1 MAALNQHSKTQEDF
15 AVEPARDQTK
25 PAWDRPEPPGTSGID
40 RVTSGAGRA
49 IYAIIAVAVF
59 AFALVNALSAAY
71 DAVRRGGSYD
81 LKLPLLWELTS
92 GIVIIALA
100 PLIDFG
106 VRAARRKARWPVQ
119 ALWVAGTLL
128 LFSVLH
134 ILGMVALRKLALGIS
149 GHSYSFGLA
158 TSESIYEFR
167 KDVLTFFLIGL
178 GFWLRAGRPDKG
190 DNAQPLAAEASP
202 ASPHPVLWLRDGPAR
217 IRVEPHDIVQVTSAG
232 NYVEYCMADGRT
244 HLIRGTLAAEEAR
257 LAPFNIVRVH
267 RTRLISLSRV
277 SALQSGPSGDF
288 ELTLDTGQTV
298 SGSRRYRGAVVSVV
312 EAASVP
318 ASSPNPGRARP

>member
-15 AVEPARDQTK
+15 AVEPGRDRTP
-25 PAWDRPEPPGTSGID
+25 PAWDRPEPPGTSGIV

-59 AFALVNALSAAY
+59 AFALVNAFSAAY

-92 GIVIIALA
+92 AIVIIALA

-106 VRAARRKARWPVQ
+106 VRAARREPRWPVKV
-119 ALWVAGTLL
+119 LWVAATVV
-128 LFSVLH
+128 LFSALH
-134 ILGMVALRKLALGIS
+134 ILGMVALRKLALGMS

-167 KDVLTFFLIGL
+167 KDVVTCFLIGL
-178 GFWLRAGRPDKG
+178 GFWSYAKRPDK
-190 DNAQPLAAEASP
+190 ATQPLAAEALP
-202 ASPHPVLWLRDGPAR
+202 AAPPVLWLRDGPAR
-217 IRVEPHDIVQVTSAG
+217 IRLEPHDIVQVTSAG

-277 SALQSGPSGDF
+277 SALQPGPSGDF

-298 SGSRRYRGAVVSVV
+298 PGSRRYRHAVVSVV

-318 ASSPNPGRARP
+318 ASSPNHGRAQP

>member
-1 MAALNQHSKTQEDF
+1 MAALNQHSKTQADF
-15 AVEPARDQTK
+15 AVEPGRDRTR
-25 PAWDRPEPPGTSGID
+25 PAWDGPEPPGTSGID

-49 IYAIIAVAVF
+49 IYAIIAVTVF

-92 GIVIIALA
+92 GIVILALA

-106 VRAARRKARWPVQ
+106 VRAARRQARWPVK

-128 LFSVLH
+128 LFSALH
-134 ILGMVALRKLALGIS
+134 ILGMVALRKLALGVS

-167 KDVLTFFLIGL
+167 KDVLTFCLIGL
-178 GFWLRAGRPDKG
+178 GFWLQKSRLDRGDK
-190 DNAQPLAAEASP
+190 ATQPLAAEASP
-202 ASPHPVLWLRDGPAR
+202 ASSHPVLWLRDGPAR

-277 SALQSGPSGDF
+277 SALQPGPSGDF

-298 SGSRRYRGAVVSVV
+298 PGSRRYRSAVVSVV
-312 EAASVP
+312 EAAS
-318 ASSPNPGRARP
+318 PNHGRAQP